1 MRYLNIRLGGGV
13 SNLPQNMMLNRWAMA
28 LQSRGYQ
35 LNRRK
40 AKFLSVLGLGAAPIR
55 RVTLL

>member
-1 MRYLNIRLGGGV
+1 MRYLAIRGGGG
-13 SNLPQNMMLNRWAMA
+13 SSLPWNLMLNRWATA

-40 AKFLSVLGLGAAPIR
+40 AKFLSVLGLGAAPLR
-55 RVTLL
+55 RVALL